1 MATAGRCGAS
11 WDPGG
16 HKASAL
22 SNVVGSQFWS
32 LAEAR
37 GPEPHSRAGFLDD
50 PAVGSAPSGERC
62 CLPPS
67 RMRFGEREVRA
78 GTYLIL
84 MAGKEEPAAQPRH
97 RSASCLQVLW
107 RPQMVNC
114 CLKADPSCSPRRHE
128 GLAFIPSAL
137 RAQPQGLHS
146 AFGPLQQGALLPLQ
160 WWFGGVGN
168 AADRQVVGT
177 ATQQDPGRPPEQQTS
192 SDLPSTR
199 GACLAHPRSSAP
211 DSSMALRDLE
221 PDDFC
226 AMLDSAGRGGT
237 RPGLLSV

>member
-137 RAQPQGLHS
+137 CAQPQGLPPPAGSTS
-146 AFGPLQQGALLPLQ
+146 AFAVLVRRSGACCAQRHSRTPAALLSSRPPLTSPQQGVLAWHTPELQLLI
-160 WWFGGVGN
+160 
-168 AADRQVVGT
+168 AAWHYVVWS
-177 ATQQDPGRPPEQQTS
+177 QN
-192 SDLPSTR
+192 
-199 GACLAHPRSSAP
+199 
-211 DSSMALRDLE
+211 
-221 PDDFC
+221 FC
-226 AMLDSAGRGGT
+226 AMLDSAGRGGR

>member
-1 MATAGRCGAS
+1 MLLSVGLPGDRRLCDSIIECLCSNITQQSSEPPNKILMATTGRCGAS

-137 RAQPQGLHS
+137 RAQPQGLPS
-146 AFGPLQQGALLPLQ
+146 AFGPLQQGALLPSQ
-160 WWFGGVGN
+160 CWFGGVGH
-168 AADRQVVGT
+168 AAHSDT
-177 ATQQDPGRPPEQQTS
+177 AGAWPPS
-192 SDLPSTR
+192 
-199 GACLAHPRSSAP
+199 
-211 DSSMALRDLE
+211 
-221 PDDFC
+221 
-226 AMLDSAGRGGT
+226 
-237 RPGLLSV
+237 